1 LETLK
6 RRLTRAKKVMLPL
19 TDETLKDLKAG
30 DNVLLTGIMY
40 VGRDAAHKRIVETL
54 DKRRGIGA
62 EGIGVPR

>member
-1 LETLK
+1 
-6 RRLTRAKKVMLPL
+6 MLPL

-54 DKRRGIGA
+54 DKGCIGISFF
-62 EGIGVPR
+62 ITLPRPPPARMTIAHT